1 MPTIHN
7 QANDSGLHLRI
18 PRIGGFTLLEP
29 LCEGSCGLMYRARQ
43 DRVGRMVALKL
54 LPEWPPATDVA
65 LERFNRAA
73 YVNAQ
78 VQHPNLLTLY
88 DFGTVDGYHFTSL
101 ELISGQTLQK
111 HLSQNGPMDETF
123 GLKIAEQ
130 LLSALVALHSR
141 DICHRNIKPKNIFIE
156 VTGKVRL
163 IGLGLASCKSAFFS
177 PHLDARPIGTPHFMA
192 PEMIRGSFSD
202 PRSDLYSIGV
212 TLFVATTGRT
222 PFEKGSPMAV
232 MSKHLTET
240 PVSLHE
246 VRPTLSREF
255 CAFVDTLM
263 ARDLTERFQ
272 SAKVALDMCQALIAQ
287 REVVRP
293 AAAKNSMP
301 PVLLIPMRPKS
312 GRLKR
317 AMKNA
322 GVLLHN
328 PVVVILAS
336 AVVTVGLLVGLTAAL
351 RTWSSDGAKP
361 IQIQLPGQAPITA
374 TNGVDP
380 QAMTS
385 IQREML
391 RLSRSEELY
400 RKQPA
405 TGVAAWRQFL
415 VQNVNAPADVKEY
428 AQNQLNLYL
437 LLNGEI
443 RPEKTTKLQPPP
455 DLQF

>member
-29 LCEGSCGLMYRARQ
+29 LCEGSAGLMYRARQ

-88 DFGTVDGYHFTSL
+88 DFGTVDGYHFTSM
-101 ELISGQTLQK
+101 ELVSGQTLQK

-123 GLKIAEQ
+123 GLKVAEQ

-192 PEMIRGSFSD
+192 PEMIRGSFAD

-240 PVSLHE
+240 PTSLQE
-246 VRPTLSREF
+246 ARPTLSREF

-272 SAKVALDMCQALIAQ
+272 SAKAALDMCQALIAQ
-287 REVVRP
+287 REAP
-293 AAAKNSMP
+293 KAGAKGTMP

-312 GRLKR
+312 GRLEK
-317 AMKNA
+317 AWKQT

-328 PVVVILAS
+328 PVVVILSS

-351 RTWSSDGAKP
+351 RTWSSDGARP
-361 IQIQLPGQAPITA
+361 IHIQMPGQAPAAAPNSANNPSITA
-374 TNGVDP
+374 V
-380 QAMTS
+380 
-385 IQREML
+385 QREML
-391 RLSRSEELY
+391 RLSRSEELFK
-400 RKQPA
+400 KQPA
-405 TGVAAWRQFL
+405 LGVSSWRQFL
-415 VQNVNAPADVKEY
+415 DQNSNAPADVKEY

-437 LLNGEI
+437 ALNGGVK
-443 RPEKTTKLQPPP
+443 PEKTPKLQPPP
-455 DLQF
+455 ELQF